1 MNEKTVKQEKELSAA
16 RDTFASTLFNEG
28 ARMEKECVL
37 NALPEEFAR
46 LHRSGA
52 FHIHDLDGWNL
63 VNNCST
69 PLPEY
74 VWHPERLRT
83 KTPGGR
89 IAELFEQFKEM
100 ICTVQHRQSGGV
112 GSCNFDREMAEAL
125 VAADVEPTVE
135 NATVFGE
142 QATLLFTWLSTQR
155 LRYARENFYVTLNM
169 GLDTSAWGRIV
180 THESIAAFDAL
191 PVDYTRPNLVFKV
204 KGEINGRA
212 GSPNYDLFLEACDCT
227 TRKMIPTYLLMDAEP
242 NRACDPFKINIMGCR
257 TRVYA
262 NRNGGAGSVGRGN
275 IAALSLNLPR
285 IALETKEWEK
295 FFKLLKAR
303 MNAAKRVLLLRAEAI
318 RKSPFAAEMAESGVW
333 SAKDVDEM
341 CRQGTYSI
349 GFIGLAETVEILGG
363 GKMQS
368 DPRARELARRIL
380 EVMRETTDGYANETG
395 LNFSLLASAGE
406 GISGRFPKMDAELF
420 PDAECWKKGFTPTR
434 FMSRLILGWAFSKSW
449 RMRARFIVLRMAEAS
464 RMSNC
469 VKRRSAIRNVW
480 QTLSLTQRRR
490 ACPTLAS
497 TIRSTSAMR
506 AVRAA
511 PSMLVRTAARR
522 MSNASAA
529 SAAILRRWMSFLS
542 ARRPRREIAWPIRET
557 IENER

>member
-1 MNEKTVKQEKELSAA
+1 MNEKLIKQEKELSAA

-28 ARMEKECVL
+28 ARLEKERVL
-37 NALPEEFAR
+37 NVLPEEFAR

-74 VWHPERLRT
+74 VLHPEHLRT

-125 VAADVEPTVE
+125 VAAGVEPTAE
-135 NATVFGE
+135 NATAFGE

-180 THESIAAFDAL
+180 THESIAAFAAL

-262 NRNGGAGSVGRGN
+262 NRNGGDGSDGRGN

-333 SAKDVDEM
+333 AAKDVEDM

-349 GFIGLAETVEILGG
+349 GFIGLAETVEILGC
-363 GKMQS
+363 GKVQS
-368 DPRARELARRIL
+368 EPRAREFARRIL

-420 PDAECWKKGFTPTR
+420 PDAECWKKGFYTNSFHVPVDSGVGVFEKLAYEGPFHR
-434 FMSRLILGWAFSKSW
+434 FANGGCISYVELREAPIGNPECVAD
-449 RMRARFIVLRMAEAS
+449 IVLDATSQGVSYLGINYPLDICNACGTRGTFDACPHCGS
-464 RMSNC
+464 KD
-469 VKRRSAIRNVW
+469 VKRIRRVSGYLE
-480 QTLSLTQRRR
+480 TLDEFSVGKKAEERKR
-490 ACPTLAS
+490 LANS
-497 TIRSTSAMR
+497 G
-506 AVRAA
+506 
-511 PSMLVRTAARR
+511 
-522 MSNASAA
+522 NH
-529 SAAILRRWMSFLS
+529 
-542 ARRPRREIAWPIRET
+542 RE
-557 IENER
+557 